1 MRCSPRSSSW
11 TTCCLPTAALLHGHR
26 RPGGHARGRAPRRR
40 RLRLRPADAP
50 GAHRHGVL
58 GRRASQP
65 AQRAF
70 RRRPAAARRG
80 LRLLR
85 LPHVHPGLRAP
96 PRAAE
101 GDAGGAALESTQSQ
115 GSDKIDRR
123 RPRGHSRR
131 AFRRFCQSR
140 RGTVFRRR
148 LSRMGGGAAIIIW
161 ILVFFGI
168 FYFLAIRPQRRQ
180 RQAHSQMVTMLKKG
194 DEVVTIG
201 GLFGTVTKIGDD
213 WVELE
218 IAKRTKARCLKRA
231 ISSITSIVEDEDE
244 YIEAGDD
251 DVIDETYAA
260 PVEEADEVADAE
272 PAANPEAPEPPQEPK
287 A

>member
-1 MRCSPRSSSW
+1 M
-11 TTCCLPTAALLHGHR
+11 
-26 RPGGHARGRAPRRR
+26 PGGG
-40 RLRLRPADAP
+40 
-50 GAHRHGVL
+50 
-58 GRRASQP
+58 
-65 AQRAF
+65 F
-70 RRRPAAARRG
+70 
-80 LRLLR
+80 
-85 LPHVHPGLRAP
+85 
-96 PRAAE
+96 
-101 GDAGGAALESTQSQ
+101 
-115 GSDKIDRR
+115 
-123 RPRGHSRR
+123 
-131 AFRRFCQSR
+131 
-140 RGTVFRRR
+140 
-148 LSRMGGGAAIIIW
+148 AIIVW

-201 GLFGTVTKIGDD
+201 GIFGTVTKIGDD

-244 YIEAGDD
+244 DEYIEAADD

-260 PVEEADEVADAE
+260 PVEEAGEVADAE
-272 PAANPEAPEPPQEPK
+272 TAANPEAPEPPQEPK